1 VAASSGDVL
10 ALRTQE
16 LLPSYRADQ
25 VTRVVVGGVLC
36 RRVHGRL
43 AVLVLKRVAD
53 DEYGGLEEM
62 PSGGVEHGETL
73 GEALAREFLEETGLR
88 IRAAGPFLFDF
99 TYRSRRGITVQLNF
113 LVDAADDLSVR
124 VDPAEHESFRW
135 VPLTTL
141 SDSGLSPDVRRGL
154 ARSLF
159 ALSGQPRDVG
169 ASSA

>member
-10 ALRTQE
+10 AMRAQE
-16 LLPSYRADQ
+16 LLASYHADR
-25 VTRVVVGGVLC
+25 VTRVTVGGVL
-36 RRVHGRL
+36 RRHVHGGL
-43 AVLVLKRVAD
+43 AILVLKRVAD
-53 DEYGGLEEM
+53 DEYGGLEEV
-62 PSGGVEHGETL
+62 PSGGVEQGETL

-113 LVDAADDLSVR
+113 LVEAADDLSVR

-141 SDSGLSPDVRRGL
+141 SDSGLSLKVRRGL
-154 ARSLF
+154 ARSLV
-159 ALSGQPRDVG
+159 AMPGLP
-169 ASSA
+169 